1 MLERKA
7 KIYKIAIYLKNTYEN
22 FFKKYK
28 FQIHSYLLF
37 I

>member
-22 FFKKYK
+22 FFKI
-28 FQIHSYLLF
+28 QILNT
-37 I
+37 